1 VSAAVYALPA
11 ILDGKQLFVS
21 AGLPL
26 ALFIVF
32 AETGLLLGFFLPGDS
47 LLFAA
52 GYAASGGLGPKVHPN
67 VVLVCVA
74 MSIVAFIGAEVGYLI
89 GRKAGPELFDK
100 SDSRLFKASYVT
112 KAREVLDSYGEPK
125 AIILAR
131 FVPVVRT
138 FLNPLAGTVGVPLR
152 TFTLW
157 NAVGALLWGTGVVLL
172 GYYLGQVSVIGKNL
186 EVFAALVVL
195 ISVIPIARE
204 ILKQRRRT
212 DRVPD

>member
-1 VSAAVYALPA
+1 
-11 ILDGKQLFVS
+11 
-21 AGLPL
+21 
-26 ALFIVF
+26 
-32 AETGLLLGFFLPGDS
+32 
-47 LLFAA
+47 
-52 GYAASGGLGPKVHPN
+52 VHPN
-67 VVLVCVA
+67 VLLVCAA
-74 MSIVAFIGAEVGYLI
+74 MSIVAFVGAQVGYAI

-100 SDSRLFKASYVT
+100 PDSRLFKASYVD

-172 GYYLGQVSVIGKNL
+172 GYYLGQVDVIGKNL
-186 EVFAALVVL
+186 EVVAAIVVL
-195 ISVIPIARE
+195 ISVIPIGRE
-204 ILKQRRRT
+204 ILKQRRRA
-212 DRVPD
+212 